1 MKEVKKTNQFLEIL
15 STGKITKDATNTS
28 DVMNLLTLKE
38 ILLSKPK
45 ANEVETYTMQ
55 PELDEEGIQDTSLI
69 VNRMPLLF
77 DD

>member
-1 MKEVKKTNQFLEIL
+1 
-15 STGKITKDATNTS
+15 
-28 DVMNLLTLKE
+28 MNLLTLKE